1 MDNYDNRR
9 FHIQI
14 IIAIAFLVLIGKA
27 AQLQLFDDEIKRQAN
42 AVAVEKYTLY
52 PSRGLIYDRKD
63 SLLVTNNPMYDL
75 LVTYNQV
82 DKNMDTLK
90 FCELLGITRQEF
102 EEKLTK
108 NWRSGR
114 FSKSVPFTFMSKI
127 ASAEFLHFQESLYE
141 FPGFEVQF
149 RNAREYPVRTGA
161 HLLGYISEVQTKDIE
176 AEPETYSLGDYIGAS
191 GIELSYE
198 KDLRGKKGAR
208 YVLKDNRGNE
218 VGAYA
223 NGAEDIAPESG
234 LDIQLGI
241 DIKLQAYAEQ
251 LLQNKRGAVVAIEPS
266 TGEVLAMVT
275 APSYDPQDFTIHND
289 NRGAVHHALLVDE
302 QKPLFNRAIM
312 AMYPPGSL
320 FKPFVA
326 LIAQQE
332 GILDKDRSIP
342 CSGAYFF
349 KGQRLLGC
357 HNHPICSDVSTAI
370 QYSCNNYFVTV
381 YRETIDQF
389 GQNTPAAG
397 LDTFNTYLDRFG
409 MGRKLG
415 LDFPGEK
422 AGGYPTSEYFN
433 HKYLEVEKNQL
444 WYSIWLRSLGIGQGE
459 LLATNLQLANMAAIL
474 ANRGYYYTPHLVKGY
489 RYNVKPID
497 PKYTTKHETGIHPEL
512 FEPVING
519 MERVVTSGTARQA
532 YISDIAV
539 CGKTGTAENAGE
551 DHSIFFAFAPKEQPK
566 IAIVAYV
573 ENAGFGGS
581 VAAPIASLMI
591 EKYLKG
597 EIRGAQRQYLEK
609 RILDMDLRETL
620 P

>member
-1 MDNYDNRR
+1 MDNYQNRR
-9 FHIQI
+9 LHIQI
-14 IIAIAFLVLIGKA
+14 LMAIALLLLVGKA
-27 AQLQLFDDEIKRQAN
+27 AHLQLLDNEIRQQAN
-42 AVAVEKYTLY
+42 AVAIEKYTQY
-52 PSRGLIYDRKD
+52 PSRGLIFDRND
-63 SLLVTNNPMYDL
+63 SLLVTNMPMYDL

-82 DKNMDTLK
+82 NPGMDTLK
-90 FCELLGITRQEF
+90 FCDLLGIDREEF
-102 EEKLTK
+102 EERLNK

-114 FSKSVPFTFMSKI
+114 FSKSVPFTFLSKI
-127 ASAEFLHFQESLYE
+127 ASEEFLLFQESLYQ

-176 AEPETYSLGDYIGAS
+176 AEPETYALGDYIGAS
-191 GIELSYE
+191 GIELAYE
-198 KDLRGKKGAR
+198 KELRGKKGAR
-208 YVLKDNRGNE
+208 YVLKDNQGNE
-218 VGAYA
+218 VGPYKE
-223 NGAEDIAPESG
+223 GTEDIPPESG
-234 LDIQLGI
+234 LDIKLGI
-241 DIKLQAYAEQ
+241 DIKLQAYAEK
-251 LLQNKRGAVVAIEPS
+251 LLQNKRGAVVAIEPA

-289 NRGAVHHALLVDE
+289 ERGTVHRSLMTDE
-302 QKPLFNRAIM
+302 QKPLFNRSIM

-332 GILDKDRSIP
+332 GVLNPDRTIP

-357 HNHPICSDVSTAI
+357 HGHPTCFDVSSAI
-370 QYSCNNYFVTV
+370 QHSCNNYFVTV

-389 GQNTPAAG
+389 GQTSPAAG
-397 LDTFNTYLDRFG
+397 LDTFNTYLKRFG
-409 MGRKLG
+409 MGQKLG

-422 AGGYPTSEYFN
+422 AGFYPTADFFSNVVY
-433 HKYLEVEKNQL
+433 KNEIA

-474 ANRGYYYTPHLVKGY
+474 ANRGWYYPPHLLKEY

-497 PKYTTKHETGIHPEL
+497 TKYQTKIETGIRPEF
-512 FEPVING
+512 FEPVIDG
-519 MERVVTSGTARQA
+519 MERVVTSGTARLA
-532 YISDIAV
+532 YISDIPV

-551 DHSIFFAFAPKEQPK
+551 DHSIFFAFAPKENPK
-566 IAIVAYV
+566 IAIVTYV

-581 VAAPIASLMI
+581 VAAPIASLLI
-591 EKYLKG
+591 EKYIKG
-597 EIRGAQRQYLEK
+597 EIRGPQRQYLEK
-609 RILDMDLRETL
+609 MILEKDLRATL

>member
-1 MDNYDNRR
+1 MDNYQNRR
-9 FHIQI
+9 LHIQVL
-14 IIAIAFLVLIGKA
+14 IALAFLALIGKA
-27 AQLQLFDDEIKRQAN
+27 AHLQLYDNETKKQAD
-42 AVAVEKYTLY
+42 AVAIEKYTQY
-52 PSRGLIYDRKD
+52 PSRGLIYDRND
-63 SLLVTNNPMYDL
+63 SLLVTNMPMYDL

-82 DKNMDTLK
+82 DPEMDTLK
-90 FCELLGITRQEF
+90 FCHLLDLNREEF
-102 EEKLTK
+102 ENRLNK

-114 FSKSVPFTFMSKI
+114 FSKSVPFPFLSKI
-127 ASAEFLHFQESLYE
+127 ASKEFLFFQESLYE

-176 AEPETYSLGDYIGAS
+176 AEPETYALGDYIGAS
-191 GIELSYE
+191 GIELAYE

-208 YVLKDNRGNE
+208 YVLKNNRGNE
-218 VGAYA
+218 VGPYQD
-223 NGAEDIAPESG
+223 GAEDIPAESG
-234 LDIQLGI
+234 MDIKLGI
-241 DIKLQAYAEQ
+241 DIGLQAYAEQ

-289 NRGAVHHALLVDE
+289 ARGLVHHSLMTDE
-302 QKPLFNRAIM
+302 QKPLFNRSIM

-332 GILDKDRSIP
+332 GILQSDRSIS

-357 HNHPICSDVSTAI
+357 HGHPTCYDVSSAI

-381 YRETIDQF
+381 FRETIDQF
-389 GQNTPAAG
+389 GHTTPAAG

-409 MGRKLG
+409 MGKKLG

-422 AGGYPTSEYFN
+422 AGSFPTSDFFSNVVY
-433 HKYLEVEKNQL
+433 KNEIA

-474 ANRGYYYTPHLVKGY
+474 ANRGWYYPPHLLKSY
-489 RYNVKPID
+489 RYNVRAID
-497 PKYTTKHETGIHPEL
+497 PKYKTKVETGIRPEL
-512 FEPVING
+512 FETIVDG
-519 MERVVTSGTARQA
+519 MERVVTSGTARLA
-532 YISDIAV
+532 YISDISV

-551 DHSIFFAFAPKEQPK
+551 DHSIFFAFAPKDNPK
-566 IAIVAYV
+566 IAIVTYV

-581 VAAPIASLMI
+581 VAAPIASLLI

-597 EIRGAQRQYLEK
+597 EIRGAQRKYLEK
-609 RILDMDLRETL
+609 MILEKDLRATL